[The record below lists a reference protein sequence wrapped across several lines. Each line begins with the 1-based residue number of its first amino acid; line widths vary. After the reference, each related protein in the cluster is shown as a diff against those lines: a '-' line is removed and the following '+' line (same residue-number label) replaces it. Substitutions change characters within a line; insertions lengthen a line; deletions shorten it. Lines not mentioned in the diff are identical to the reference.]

1 MTLLFLIHAFILG
14 VIEGLTEFLPIS
26 STGHLIIGAYLL
38 NANYSNIHVF
48 EIFIQLGAI
57 LAIVYEYRNLLS
69 QKIIS
74 IKQRS
79 SKNFFINLFLAFFP
93 AAFIGLLFHRTIKTD
108 LFNPMSVPLALLI
121 GGLVILVIENSLKK
135 RSYKSVEQISF
146 KTALEIGLFQ
156 CFALIPG
163 VSRSGATIMGGML
176 LNLNRKSA
184 TEFSFF
190 LAIPIIFAASFYDLL
205 KNLDSLSSDD
215 TLFFLIGFV
224 TSFFSALIVIRFLI
238 RFVATNDF
246 KVFAYYRILIGILF
260 LILFY

>member
-93 AAFIGLLFHRTIKTD
+93 AAFMGLLFHDSIKTY
-108 LFNPMSVPLALLI
+108 LFNPMSVSLALII

-205 KNLDSLSSDD
+205 KNLESLSSDD